1 MSSAAMIHAIAATAR
16 ASSGSR
22 SSSADALITIHSPV
36 RLAAMPISR

>member
-1 MSSAAMIHAIAATAR
+1 MPKAAMIHAMAATAL
-16 ASSGSR
+16 ASSESR